1 MRVDPFPSPPPSLL
15 QYESVQVALST
26 RARLHGTKWPSTN
39 PKLLAVD
46 FLSAEEALRLSDGE
60 LQLEEERVWPK
71 EKPEV
76 GVVSGEGKEEG
87 KEEEAG
93 KAEGESEA
101 VQSQGTT
108 CTSDH
113 HCTGS

>member
-1 MRVDPFPSPPPSLL
+1 M
-15 QYESVQVALST
+15 QYESVDVALST

-39 PKLLAVD
+39 PKLLDVD

-76 GVVSGEGKEEG
+76 GVVAEEA
-87 KEEEAG
+87 KEEAG
-93 KAEGESEA
+93 KAEGEGEGK
-101 VQSQGTT
+101 VIQSQGMLLTGI
-108 CTSDH
+108 SDPKMAAI
-113 HCTGS
+113 